1 LQRAQLLDD
10 QEPEDDSRPAG
21 GKEVLQTLPEAY
33 AAQRS
38 EINFVIGEFFNLVIE
53 NPACKRWFSNFQ
65 ITQLRNYQMT

>member
-21 GKEVLQTLPEAY
+21 SEEILQALPEAY

-38 EINFVIGEFFNLVIE
+38 EVAGCQQPVARKPVI
-53 NPACKRWFSNFQ
+53 
-65 ITQLRNYQMT
+65 